1 MNFKKIGFRDVW
13 YFFLATVFLYFSQ
26 LLIMFIPFRIYSSIY
41 RDKQTLEPN
50 ITDEKIWMARKSL
63 LRGIKYLPWKAK
75 CLAQALAGKLL
86 LRKFGL
92 PGTIYLGIKKD
103 SGKLE
108 AHAWL
113 ICGSQFISGKEGHKK
128 FTVVQE
134 IS

>member
-1 MNFKKIGFRDVW
+1 MAPKYLGDFLLGGKIHYQPQAKFVLDLNVKVNLQTPGIRWESWESNHFQWSVDTRKM
-13 YFFLATVFLYFSQ
+13 FLTEVGGDF
-26 LLIMFIPFRIYSSIY
+26 
-41 RDKQTLEPN
+41 
-50 ITDEKIWMARKSL
+50 
-63 LRGIKYLPWKAK
+63 KYLPWKAK